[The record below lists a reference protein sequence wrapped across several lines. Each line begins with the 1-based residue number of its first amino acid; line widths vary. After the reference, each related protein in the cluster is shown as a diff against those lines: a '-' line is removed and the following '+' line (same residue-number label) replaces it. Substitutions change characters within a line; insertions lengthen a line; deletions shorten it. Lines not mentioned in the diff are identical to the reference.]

1 MSTFEDLPV
10 YLYCDDE
17 QCGLRHYITVNRD
30 ISGKYIIAYVEFK
43 NNRAIAGL
51 AFNGSD
57 TFSEAVAR
65 MDAALQR
72 RSKRVSA

>member
-1 MSTFEDLPV
+1 MPIFEDLPV

-17 QCGLRHYITVNRD
+17 QCSAKHFITVNRD
-30 ISGKYIIAYVEFK
+30 IAGKYIIGYVEFE
-43 NNRAIAGL
+43 NHTAIVGL
-51 AFNGSD
+51 ALNESD

-72 RSKRVSA
+72 RGKRVST